1 MTPQKIYQSDTY
13 AGYQRL
19 HAELTDYRGYEP
31 YDLLPKDAWRNARAA
46 ALSHEPK
53 DSTDYLKALIKVPAV
68 RRCGPV
74 PLIIENPFYGH
85 LDFQDRY
92 EPWSE
97 DVLVG
102 VARLDHG
109 GTKQLPVKVLYDLL
123 EALEDLSAE
132 TIGEHLGAS
141 SRTARRYLA
150 ALYVAMQYLMRSRPQ
165 WLRVAMGDMDSIRT
179 ASEPESLCAVCPKS
193 LQQLRL
199 ALGAD
204 AFAS

>member
-1 MTPQKIYQSDTY
+1 MTPPNIHQRDTY

-19 HAELTDYRGYEP
+19 HAELTDYQGFEP
-31 YDLLPKDAWRNARAA
+31 YDLLPKDPWRDDRGATLA
-46 ALSHEPK
+46 HEPK
-53 DSTDYLKALIKVPAV
+53 DSTDYLKALIKVPVV
-68 RRCGPV
+68 RRRGPL

-123 EALEDLSAE
+123 ETLEDLSAE